1 MVITKQDGRQIL
13 TTRWSELTAV
23 ALPAADAA
31 TGLDADDFGS
41 KVPFAYTRGDTGGED
56 NRMFPMKG
64 LSG

>member
-1 MVITKQDGRQIL
+1 MVITKQDGRQTL

-23 ALPAADAA
+23 ALPAADTA

-41 KVPFAYTRGDTGGED
+41 KVPLACRGDTGGED
-56 NRMFPMKG
+56 DRMFPMKG

>member
-31 TGLDADDFGS
+31 TGLDADDFGC
-41 KVPFAYTRGDTGGED
+41 KVLSPTEEATLGG
-56 NRMFPMKG
+56 RTIGYFP
-64 LSG
+64 